1 MQWDAREPLCTRGD
15 RPMAM
20 LRRCFFGT
28 TSHEARRRIVGL
40 KIPLPLLLKSR
51 LRRRLKFMLN
61 VIPSCRVVPK
71 VTRRYRSVSV
81 LGRFNRPLNRKS
93 SSKFLRSL
101 MLSIVIYETSCPLRT
116 GHQIASPANTPGRV
130 AIPQQVRLLA
140 DHVPTSVYRKR
151 GSEVMRHRPSQV
163 FSARYSL

>member
-1 MQWDAREPLCTRGD
+1 
-15 RPMAM
+15 MAM

-28 TSHEARRRIVGL
+28 TSHESRRRIVGL

-61 VIPSCRVVPK
+61 VIPSCRIVLRASYARQMSSLLPLPK

-116 GHQIASPANTPGRV
+116 GRQIASPANTPGRV

-163 FSARYSL
+163 FSARYPL